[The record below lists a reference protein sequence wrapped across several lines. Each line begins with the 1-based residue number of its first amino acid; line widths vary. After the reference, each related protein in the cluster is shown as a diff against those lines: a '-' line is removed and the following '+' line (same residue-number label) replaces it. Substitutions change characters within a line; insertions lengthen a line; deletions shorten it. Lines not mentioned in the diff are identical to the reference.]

1 MGIDKI
7 CVYCGSADKLN
18 PDYLEAARRMGEL
31 IALRKMHL
39 IFGAGSTGLM
49 GAVADGALGAGGEVT
64 GVIPEYFN
72 TPQLAHVRLTH
83 LEVVDT
89 IHQRKARMAELA
101 DAFIALPGGYGTFEE
116 FFEILTWAQ
125 IGLHQKPIGLLNVR
139 HYFDPMIK
147 MIEHARAEGFIY
159 NEHRSLFVHAL
170 EPDELID
177 ALDGYETPVG
187 LERWLIRPDENSL
200 ASET

>member
-1 MGIDKI
+1 MTIKKI
-7 CVYCGSADKLN
+7 CVYCGSADHLN
-18 PDYLEAARRMGEL
+18 PDYLNSARRVGEL
-31 IALRKMHL
+31 IAQRNMHL

-49 GAVADGALGAGGEVT
+49 GAVANGALDAGGEVT

-72 TPQLAHVRLTH
+72 TPQLAHLRLTH

-125 IGLHQKPIGLLNVR
+125 IGLHNKPIGLLNVR
-139 HYFDPMIK
+139 NYFDPMIK

-159 NEHRSLFVHAL
+159 QEHRSLFIYANQPEDL
-170 EPDELID
+170 LAAIDEF
-177 ALDGYETPVG
+177 ETPVG
-187 LERWLIRPDENSL
+187 LERWLLRPDKNNL
-200 ASET
+200 ASEL